1 MAIFGL
7 GKKKE
12 ITAQVN
18 PAVYDAPFGSSYS
31 MGNFGGWNNWASP
44 ID

>member
-7 GKKKE
+7 GRKKE

-31 MGNFGGWNNWASP
+31 MGNFDGW
-44 ID
+44 D